1 MALEAQGT
9 KLFWSTATAG
19 ATVGAVS
26 TATKVGELTDFSGP
40 GGAAAVIDVTHLEST
55 AIQKLIGLPDE
66 GQFSFSVNFNPT
78 DAGQVALRTDRAARQ
93 KRAAVLKFNTTAT
106 NALKFDAYCQTYTPG
121 GSVNG
126 KTQANITLEVT
137 GAVSYTTA

>member
-1 MALEAQGT
+1 MALESQGCRF
-9 KLFWSTATAG
+9 FWSTATAG

-26 TATKVGELTDFSGP
+26 TATKVGEITDFNGPSG
-40 GGAAAVIDVTHLEST
+40 GAAVIDVTHLEST
-55 AIQKLIGLPDE
+55 AVQKLIGLPDE
-66 GQFSFSVNFNPT
+66 GQFTFSVNFNPT

-93 KRAAVLKFNTTAT
+93 RRAGVLKFNNAAT
-106 NALKFDAYCQTYTPG
+106 NAIKFDGYCQTYTPG

-126 KTQANITLEVT
+126 KLQANITLEIT